1 MIEMKKT
8 DYMSWENLCS
18 TILVPGEQRTYKV
31 STFPPI
37 ELFWDGAGK
46 RIGLW
51 LETTPET
58 VIPSELLK
66 LSFISL
72 GIAAVGSRKVLEIA
86 TISKPLRRQFYHF
99 AVAVSER
106 MISDSMSAITAV
118 TTELE
123 CFADL
128 LAERPV
134 LGVERQIGLL
144 GELMFLEK
152 LALTHGTRMLD
163 SWGGPQGEPH
173 DFRVDDREFEVKTTV
188 APKRLHIIH
197 GSEQLVPSKGC
208 SLFLLSVLLGPPGSA
223 AGFSLASKVQDLQR
237 LFATDKLRL
246 GRFFDTLEKVG
257 LRKAD
262 LPHYL
267 RQYSFRRAL
276 AVVPVD
282 KNFPALTRP
291 VVQQSLGTL
300 ALRIESLQYAVNVEG
315 LEKEEGT
322 PQFSA
327 VIPTK
332 NEDFA

>member
-1 MIEMKKT
+1 MKRP
-8 DYMSWENLCS
+8 DYMSWENVCS
-18 TILVPGEQRTYKV
+18 TIIVPGEQRRYKV
-31 STFPPI
+31 STSPRI
-37 ELFWDGAGK
+37 DLFWDGVAK
-46 RIGLW
+46 RMGLW
-51 LETTPET
+51 LETAPNTAVP
-58 VIPSELLK
+58 PELLK
-66 LSFISL
+66 LSFISS
-72 GIAAVGSRKVLEIA
+72 GIVAIGSRKVLEIA
-86 TISKPLRRQFYHF
+86 SVSKPLRRQFYHF

-106 MISDSMSAITAV
+106 MISGSMSAIDAV
-118 TTELE
+118 AAELQ

-144 GELMFLEK
+144 GELLFLEK
-152 LALTHGTRMLD
+152 LALTHGARMLD

-188 APKRLHIIH
+188 APKRVHIIH

-223 AGFSLASKVQDLQR
+223 AGFSLAGKVRDLQR
-237 LFATDKLRL
+237 LFAADKLRL
-246 GRFFDTLEKVG
+246 GRFVDALEKVG

-267 RQYSFRRAL
+267 RQYSLRRAL
-276 AVVPVD
+276 AVVSVD
-282 KNFPALTRP
+282 KKFPALTRP
-291 VVQQSLGTL
+291 VVQQSLGAL

-327 VIPTK
+327 VVPQK
-332 NEDFA
+332 K

>member
-1 MIEMKKT
+1 
-8 DYMSWENLCS
+8 MSWENVCS
-18 TILVPGEQRTYKV
+18 TIIVPGEQRRYKV
-31 STFPPI
+31 STSPRI
-37 ELFWDGAGK
+37 DLFWDGVAK
-46 RIGLW
+46 RMGLW
-51 LETTPET
+51 LETAPNTAVP
-58 VIPSELLK
+58 PELLK
-66 LSFISL
+66 LSFISS
-72 GIAAVGSRKVLEIA
+72 GIVAIGSRKVLEIA
-86 TISKPLRRQFYHF
+86 SVSKPLRRQFYHF

-106 MISDSMSAITAV
+106 MISGSMSAIDAV
-118 TTELE
+118 AAELQ

-144 GELMFLEK
+144 GELLFLEK
-152 LALTHGTRMLD
+152 LALTHGARMLD

-188 APKRLHIIH
+188 APKRVHIIH

-223 AGFSLASKVQDLQR
+223 AGFSLAGKVRDLQR
-237 LFATDKLRL
+237 LFAADKLRL
-246 GRFFDTLEKVG
+246 GRFVDALEKVG

-267 RQYSFRRAL
+267 RQYSLRRAL
-276 AVVPVD
+276 AVVSVD
-282 KNFPALTRP
+282 KKFPALTRP
-291 VVQQSLGTL
+291 VVQQSLGAL

-327 VIPTK
+327 VVPQK
-332 NEDFA
+332 K